1 MENTIVKI
9 KLSDAD
15 YNIVI
20 GSGLLLKSDKF
31 MSSIVQSNKCC
42 VVTDEEVSKYHLF
55 KVMRSLSNAG
65 YEVFSPIVL
74 PQGEKTK
81 SFQHLQTIIEGSLGY
96 GLNKTSTIVAL
107 GGGVVGDIT
116 GFAASMIMRGINL
129 IQVPTTLLSQ
139 VDSSVGGKTAIN
151 TEYGKDVV
159 GSVYNPRL
167 VLIDTDVLQ
176 TLPKR
181 QMLAGYSEMVKYGLI
196 NNEKFF
202 KWLDRNA
209 QTMLDGDSWM
219 LRHAVE
225 VCCKTK
231 AKIIKQDVNGEN
243 GISEI
248 LNLGHTFGDAI
259 ETFSNYD
266 NSCLHGEAVSI
277 GMLLAYEFSQDLGIC
292 PEADVELV
300 RRHFEKVG
308 MMTKPP
314 FKITAKDMFELMMRD
329 KKNVDDEMNLILTK
343 GIGKSF
349 ICKDVDKKEVKA
361 FLKKRFG

>member
-31 MSSIVQSNKCC
+31 MSPIVQSNKCS

-65 YEVFSPIVL
+65 YKVFSPIVL

-81 SFQHLQTIIEGSLGY
+81 SFEHLQTIINGSLGY
-96 GLNKTSTIVAL
+96 GLNKKSTIVAL

-116 GFAASMIMRGINL
+116 GFAASIIMHGINL
-129 IQVPTTLLSQ
+129 IQIPTTLLSQ
-139 VDSSVGGKTAIN
+139 VDSSVGGDNALN
-151 TEYGKDVV
+151 TDFGKNVV
-159 GSVYNPRL
+159 GTTYNPRL

-196 NNEKFF
+196 NNDKFF

-209 QTMLDGDSWM
+209 QKMLDGDSWM

-225 VCCKTK
+225 VSCKTK
-231 AKIIKQDVNGEN
+231 AKIVKQDAKEASGVK
-243 GISEI
+243 EI
-248 LNLGHTFGDAI
+248 LYLGHTFAHAI
-259 ETFSNYD
+259 ETFSKYD
-266 NSCLHGEAVSI
+266 NSCLHGEAVGI
-277 GMLLAYEFSQDLGIC
+277 GMLLAFEFSQELGIC
-292 PEADVELV
+292 PEEDVDLV
-300 RRHFEKVG
+300 RKHFLKVG

-314 FKITAKDMFELMMRD
+314 FKITAKDMFDLMMRD
-329 KKNVDDEMNLILTK
+329 KRNVDGQMNLVLTK

-349 ICKDVDKKEVKA
+349 ICKDVDKTEVKA
-361 FLKKRFG
+361 FLHKRFG